1 MRGSIFL
8 KKSTFKQIIFYN
20 VKIMKIA
27 VLDGYTSNPGD
38 LSWEA
43 FEKLGE
49 LTVHDRTTPD
59 EVVSRCAG
67 CEVVLTN
74 KVILNAEIIDL
85 LPDLK
90 YIGVLA
96 TGTNVIDLEHASQK
110 GICVTN
116 IPGYSMDSVVQHIL
130 AFMLHFSSMVSIH
143 NDAVHQEDWVNSKD
157 FCFTLG
163 TLSELSGST
172 LGIIGLGTIGR
183 KLARVA
189 DAMGMKIIA
198 AHQSSM
204 NRLELSYEVE
214 WLPVDEVFARADFL
228 SLNCPLTPE
237 TDRVVNAERL
247 QKMKSSAVL
256 INTGRGPL
264 VDEQAL
270 ADALNQGIIAGAGL
284 DVLSAEPPS
293 ADNPL
298 LTAKNCV
305 ITPHVAWAS
314 LQARKR
320 LLDIAVDNLSAY
332 LNDDPRNRVNG

>member
-1 MRGSIFL
+1 
-8 KKSTFKQIIFYN
+8 
-20 VKIMKIA
+20 MKIA

-43 FEKLGE
+43 FEELGE
-49 LTVHDRTTPD
+49 LTVHDRTKPED
-59 EVVSRCAG
+59 VVSRCAG
-67 CEVVLTN
+67 CDVVFTN
-74 KVILNAEIIDL
+74 KVVMDAGIMDQ

-96 TGTNVIDLEHASQK
+96 TGTNVIDLEHAGKK
-110 GICVTN
+110 GVCVTN
-116 IPGYSMDSVVQHIL
+116 IPGYGTDSVVQHIL
-130 AFMLHFSSMVSIH
+130 AFMLHFSSKVSIH
-143 NDAVHQEDWVNSKD
+143 DEAVHQGDWVNSKD
-157 FCFTLG
+157 FSFTLG
-163 TLSELSGST
+163 TLNELSGST

-204 NRLELSYEVE
+204 DRLELPFEVE

-270 ADALNQGIIAGAGL
+270 ADALSQGTIAGVGL
-284 DVLSAEPPS
+284 DVLSTEPPS

-320 LLDIAVDNLSAY
+320 LLNIAADNLSAFKSG
-332 LNDDPRNRVNG
+332 NFKNKVT

>member
-1 MRGSIFL
+1 
-8 KKSTFKQIIFYN
+8 
-20 VKIMKIA
+20 MKIA

-43 FEKLGE
+43 FEELGE

-67 CEVVLTN
+67 CEVVFTN
-74 KVILNAEIIDL
+74 KVVMDAGIMDQ

-116 IPGYSMDSVVQHIL
+116 IPGYSTDSVVQHIL

-163 TLSELSGST
+163 TLNELSGST

-183 KLARVA
+183 KLAKVA

-320 LLDIAVDNLSAY
+320 LLDIAVDNLSAFKSG
-332 LNDDPRNRVNG
+332 NSKNKVT

>member
-1 MRGSIFL
+1 
-8 KKSTFKQIIFYN
+8 
-20 VKIMKIA
+20 MKIA

-38 LSWEA
+38 LSWDA
-43 FEKLGE
+43 FEELGE
-49 LTVHDRTTPD
+49 LTVYDRTKPE

-67 CEVVLTN
+67 CEVVFTN
-74 KVILNAEIIDL
+74 KVVMDAGIMDQ

-96 TGTNVIDLEHASQK
+96 TGTNVIDLEHAGKK
-110 GICVTN
+110 GVCVTN
-116 IPGYSMDSVVQHIL
+116 IPGYGTDSVVQHIL
-130 AFMLHFSSMVSIH
+130 AFILHFSSKVSIH
-143 NDAVHQEDWVNSKD
+143 DEAVHQGDWVNSKD
-157 FCFTLG
+157 FSFTLG
-163 TLSELSGST
+163 TLNELSGST

-183 KLARVA
+183 KLAKVA

-198 AHQSSM
+198 GHQSSM
-204 NRLELSYEVE
+204 DRLELSFEVE
-214 WLPVDEVFARADFL
+214 WLPVDEVFDRSDFL

-237 TDRVVNAERL
+237 TEKVVNAERL
-247 QKMKSSAVL
+247 QIMKNSAVL

-270 ADALNQGIIAGAGL
+270 ADGLNTGTIAGAGL
-284 DVLSAEPPS
+284 DVLSAEPP
-293 ADNPL
+293 ATGNPL

-320 LLDIAVDNLSAY
+320 LLAIAAENLSAY
-332 LNDDPRNRVNG
+332 LNGDAQNRVN

>member
-1 MRGSIFL
+1 MRI
-8 KKSTFKQIIFYN
+8 T
-20 VKIMKIA
+20 

-38 LSWEA
+38 LSWDA
-43 FEKLGE
+43 FEELGE
-49 LTVHDRTTPD
+49 ITVHERTTPE
-59 EVVSRCAG
+59 EVVSRCLG
-67 CEVVLTN
+67 CEVVFTN
-74 KVILNAEIIDL
+74 KVVMNAGIIDQ

-96 TGTNVIDLEHASQK
+96 TGTNVIDLEHAGKK
-110 GICVTN
+110 GVCVTN
-116 IPGYSMDSVVQHIL
+116 IPGYGTDSVVQHIL
-130 AFMLHFSSMVSIH
+130 AFILHFSSKVSIH
-143 NDAVHQEDWVNSKD
+143 DEAVHQGDWVNSKD

-163 TLSELSGST
+163 TLNELSGST

-183 KLARVA
+183 KLAMVA

-204 NRLELSYEVE
+204 DRLELPFEVE
-214 WLPVDEVFARADFL
+214 WLPVDEVFARSDFL
-228 SLNCPLTPE
+228 SLNCPLTADTE
-237 TDRVVNAERL
+237 NLVNAERL

-270 ADALNQGIIAGAGL
+270 ADGLNEGTIAGAGL
-284 DVLSAEPPS
+284 DVLSTEPP
-293 ADNPL
+293 ATDNPL

-320 LLDIAVDNLSAY
+320 LLVIAAENLSAY
-332 LNDDPRNRVNG
+332 LRAEPKNRVN

>member
-1 MRGSIFL
+1 MRI
-8 KKSTFKQIIFYN
+8 T
-20 VKIMKIA
+20 

-38 LSWEA
+38 LSWDA
-43 FEKLGE
+43 FEELGE
-49 LTVHDRTTPD
+49 ITVHERTTPE
-59 EVVSRCAG
+59 EVVSRCLG
-67 CEVVLTN
+67 CEVVFTN
-74 KVILNAEIIDL
+74 KVVMDAGIMDQ

-96 TGTNVIDLEHASQK
+96 TGTNVIDLEYAGKK
-110 GICVTN
+110 GVCVTN
-116 IPGYSMDSVVQHIL
+116 IPGYGTDSVVQHIL
-130 AFMLHFSSMVSIH
+130 SFILHFSSKISIH
-143 NDAVHQEDWVNSKD
+143 DEAVHQGDWVNSKD
-157 FCFTLG
+157 FSFTLG
-163 TLSELSGST
+163 TLNELSGST

-204 NRLELSYEVE
+204 NRLELPYEVE
-214 WLPVDEVFARADFL
+214 WLPVDEVFARSDFL
-228 SLNCPLTPE
+228 SLNCPLTADTE
-237 TDRVVNAERL
+237 NLVNAERL

-270 ADALNQGIIAGAGL
+270 ADGLNEGTIAGAGL
-284 DVLSAEPPS
+284 DVLSTEPP
-293 ADNPL
+293 ATDNPL
-298 LTAKNCV
+298 LNAKNCV

-320 LLDIAVDNLSAY
+320 LLVIAAENLSAY
-332 LNDDPRNRVNG
+332 LRAEPKNRVN

>member
-1 MRGSIFL
+1 
-8 KKSTFKQIIFYN
+8 
-20 VKIMKIA
+20 MKIA

-38 LSWEA
+38 LSWDA
-43 FEKLGE
+43 FEELGE

-59 EVVSRCAG
+59 KVVSRCAG
-67 CEVVLTN
+67 CEVVFTN

-116 IPGYSMDSVVQHIL
+116 IPGYSTDSVVQHIL

-163 TLSELSGST
+163 TLNELSGST

-183 KLARVA
+183 KLAKVA

-204 NRLELSYEVE
+204 NRLELPYELV

-270 ADALNQGIIAGAGL
+270 ADALTQGTIAGAGL

>member
-1 MRGSIFL
+1 
-8 KKSTFKQIIFYN
+8 
-20 VKIMKIA
+20 MKIT

-38 LSWEA
+38 LNWDA
-43 FEKLGE
+43 FEEFGE
-49 LTVHDRTTPD
+49 ITVHDRTTPD

-67 CEVVLTN
+67 CEVVFTN
-74 KVILNAEIIDL
+74 KVVLNAEIMDQL
-85 LPDLK
+85 LDLK

-96 TGTNVIDLEHASQK
+96 TGTNVIDLDYARQR

-116 IPGYSMDSVVQHIL
+116 IPGYSTDSVVQHIL

-143 NDAVHQEDWVNSKD
+143 NDEVHKGEWVNSKD
-157 FCFTLG
+157 FCFTSG
-163 TLSELSGST
+163 TLNELSGST

-189 DAMGMKIIA
+189 DAMGIKIIA
-198 AHQSSM
+198 AHQLSM

-214 WLPVDEVFARADFL
+214 WLPVDDVFARSDFL

-237 TDRVVNAERL
+237 TERVANAERL
-247 QKMKSSAVL
+247 QKMKTSSIL

-264 VDEQAL
+264 VDEEAL
-270 ADALNQGIIAGAGL
+270 ADALNRGTIAGAGL

-320 LLDIAVDNLSAY
+320 LLNIAADNLSAY
-332 LNDDPRNRVNG
+332 LKNEPQNRVNG